1 MSNLVNQ
8 SMNKYRIDWMECKS
22 KKGFFKKQSV
32 TVYGEDA
39 VETVMDTVAAGSQ
52 LVEVIP
58 VFGE

>member
-1 MSNLVNQ
+1 
-8 SMNKYRIDWMECKS
+8 MECKS
-22 KKGFFKKQSV
+22 KNGFFKKQSV

-58 VFGE
+58 VFGEWRRSIMYGGYGVML

>member
-1 MSNLVNQ
+1 
-8 SMNKYRIDWMECKS
+8 MNKYRIEWMECRS

-39 VETVMDTVAAGSQ
+39 VETVMNTVAAGSQ

-58 VFGE
+58 VFGEL

>member
-8 SMNKYRIDWMECKS
+8 SMNKYLIEWTEPKS
-22 KKGFFKKQSV
+22 RNGFFKKQSV

-39 VETVMDTVAAGSQ
+39 VKTVMDTVAAGSE